1 MKKVTELAKPKKNLQ
16 ANLEEEY
23 DEALKDETFKEI
35 VYKLKIKREKL
46 INYTSTL
53 QECAKEY
60 NNCKNC
66 PGLMACKNKI
76 DGYAYL
82 PRIVEEILEFSF
94 RPCKYKIKQDK
105 KNSHHKFTYL
115 YNIPKEI
122 KEASFNK
129 IYKTDKKSATSNY
142 GL

>member
-1 MKKVTELAKPKKNLQ
+1 MKKVTDFTNKKTNL
-16 ANLEEEY
+16 NTSLEEAY
-23 DEALKDETFKEI
+23 DEALKNETFKEI
-35 VYKLKIKREKL
+35 VCKLKLKREDL
-46 INYTSTL
+46 INYTSAL
-53 QECAKEY
+53 EECATEY
-60 NNCKNC
+60 NHCKNC

-115 YNIPKEI
+115 YNIPKE
-122 KEASFNK
+122 KDVAGGEK
-129 IYKTDKKSATSNY
+129 I
-142 GL
+142 